1 MPQATAPEP
10 KRPPDK
16 PRRESIE
23 KPPPRPER
31 GRRRGPEDIEP
42 SRTPREGDFDPN
54 VNSTRT

>member
-1 MPQATAPEP
+1 MSQPVAPDP
-10 KRPPDK
+10 KRKTP

-31 GRRRGPEDIEP
+31 RQERGGPDTEP
-42 SRTPREGDFDPN
+42 TRSPPPDFDPN